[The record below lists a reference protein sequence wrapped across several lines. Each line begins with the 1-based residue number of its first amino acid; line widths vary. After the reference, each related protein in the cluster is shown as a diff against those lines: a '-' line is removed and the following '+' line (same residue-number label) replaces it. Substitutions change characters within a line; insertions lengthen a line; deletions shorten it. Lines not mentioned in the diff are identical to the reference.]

1 MGRAHPGLA
10 WKTSKKTL
18 LLAAGEDLRVE
29 ALYLGLGS
37 AAGLLALVALLTHPE
52 RRTALSFLLGASA
65 GLVGVQVFRI
75 HLFTILAVIWL
86 FIPQGAG
93 NRRSAKFL
101 VPLCFSAVLFASTAL
116 LGDLVNSAT
125 LALQLLGLVASAG
138 IVVLRSSRDDAKA
151 MLWGLLVMST
161 IGSAVGLL
169 QVFKLVPSDLWHLQ
183 ISAIGRPTG
192 IYPEPDWLGMYAG
205 VGVILSWR
213 VALSRAGK
221 VIFSLT
227 NFMVLVLAMARASW
241 VALVGTLALVLCA
254 AVVHR
259 LSHAA
264 SPKMKGPRRGRLAAV
279 GAAVLAST
287 IALTAVP
294 QLQEDLVRRVSTM
307 IGTVQEDDISGQ
319 ARIRQNDSLMTLA
332 DSVPVYGHGISAAGR
347 VGAWGQ
353 FDAVGEAQNNVA
365 SNWILGMWVDGAWFA
380 VPLVAFLV
388 TLALI
393 RLRTIPGQLL
403 TFCLISSLFSNAV
416 FFPITWLLVALAI
429 TAHQRRYS
437 APEAAVSPA
446 VPAASGPF
454 TLHATRVQSN

>member
-1 MGRAHPGLA
+1 ME
-10 WKTSKKTL
+10 S
-18 LLAAGEDLRVE
+18 
-29 ALYLGLGS
+29 LYLGFGS
-37 AAGLLALVALLTHPE
+37 AAVILSVVAVLTHPH
-52 RRTALSFLLGASA
+52 RRSALSFLLGVSA

-75 HLFTILAVIWL
+75 HVFTILAVIWL
-86 FIPQGAG
+86 FLPGGAG
-93 NRRSAKFL
+93 NRNAAKFL
-101 VPLCFSAVLFASTAL
+101 APLGFAAVLFSSTAL
-116 LGDLVNSAT
+116 LGDLVNSPT
-125 LALQLLGLVASAG
+125 LALQLLGLVGSAA
-138 IVVLRSSRDDAKA
+138 IVVLRSSREDAKA
-151 MLWGLLVMST
+151 MLWGLLVIST

-213 VALSRAGK
+213 LALPRVAK
-221 VIFSLT
+221 VLFTLT

-241 VALVGTLALVLCA
+241 VALVGTLLLVLCA
-254 AVVHR
+254 AVVYR
-259 LSHAA
+259 GTHAA
-264 SPKMKGPRRGRLAAV
+264 GPRAKAPRKGRLAAV
-279 GAAVLAST
+279 GAAVLASA

-294 QLQEDLVRRVSTM
+294 QLQEDLVRRISTM

-332 DSVPVYGHGISAAGR
+332 DTVPVYGHGISAAGR

-380 VPLVAFLV
+380 VPLIAFLV

-393 RLRTIPGQLL
+393 RIRTIPGQVL

-416 FFPITWLLVALAI
+416 FFPITWILVALAI
-429 TAHQRRYS
+429 TAGQRRHS
-437 APEAAVSPA
+437 APVAEHETAGQETAGASAGAGPGPYPPRAAVA
-446 VPAASGPF
+446 
-454 TLHATRVQSN
+454 QS